1 MKIALCFSGQ
11 PRDID
16 INYQIFKKNLLDEFD
31 VDVFVHTWWNKDN
44 LSHNSIIPDRVNKKF
59 SPDAIDKIKE
69 LYKPKKI
76 FVEKPKVWNRVY
88 EMTEKGFN
96 ECIGWAKDAEGGID
110 AVKKYYGNV
119 ANSMFYSIMMSN
131 LLKEQYSVDNNT
143 EYDFVIRSRFDFAP
157 YAKIDFRN
165 ITLGKNDVVC
175 HHTPG
180 LPYEIAHD
188 WFAFGTTESMSVY
201 CSVYNHISSL
211 VERSITI
218 DGLWTQE
225 FLIKH
230 HLINN
235 NMRVYYENLSVFG
248 HRG

>member
-16 INYQIFKKNLLDEFD
+16 FNYQIYKENVIDQND
-31 VDVFVHTWWNKDN
+31 VDVFVHTWWDPNN
-44 LSHNSIIPDRVNKKF
+44 LSHNSIIPDRVHKTF
-59 SPDAIDKIKE
+59 SPDAIEKIKE

-76 FVEKPKVWNRVY
+76 LVEQPKTWNKVY
-88 EMTEKGFN
+88 DMSEKGFK
-96 ECIGWAKDAEGGID
+96 ECVGWAQQAEGGIE

-131 LLKEQYSVDNNT
+131 LLKEQYSVETGTD
-143 EYDFVIRSRFDFAP
+143 YDIVIRTRFDFAP
-157 YAKIDFRN
+157 YGKIDFNSLRLN
-165 ITLGKNDVVC
+165 PEDIVC

-180 LPYEIAHD
+180 LPYGIAHD
-188 WFAFGTTESMSVY
+188 WFAFGTTVSMNVY
-201 CSVYNHISSL
+201 CGVYNHIHSL
-211 VERSITI
+211 VKQSLEV

-225 FLIKH
+225 FLVKH
-230 HLINN
+230 HLLNNRINIHHA
-235 NMRVYYENLSVFG
+235 NLSVFG